1 MDRVEKKS
9 IFDRLEKDR
18 DVEMADSTSSD
29 SIVRLKKTSK
39 SIRDRLSD
47 WEIRKEIDRKSRE
60 FSGIL
65 KTSPI
70 KQVEYKVSLNFF
82 CLTNIIFQP
91 PKGVVKHRVNQRVI
105 LKKVPS
111 KTAMQADSDYSGD
124 ERMDS
129 DDFNKQVKFSP
140 EVEVL
145 EIEPRR
151 VPKIN
156 VNKISRIKGLRTDGI
171 KDRLGAIKI
180 HRSVDVDSP
189 NTHLHR
195 VKKTLR
201 MKPTK
206 ITSPIS
212 KSSKMRSDQISVP
225 VKSRLDSFKNNN
237 RRQGSVHNRLSIKQR
252 GGKGNVFDRL
262 GK

>member
-1 MDRVEKKS
+1 
-9 IFDRLEKDR
+9 
-18 DVEMADSTSSD
+18 
-29 SIVRLKKTSK
+29 
-39 SIRDRLSD
+39 
-47 WEIRKEIDRKSRE
+47 
-60 FSGIL
+60 
-65 KTSPI
+65 
-70 KQVEYKVSLNFF
+70 
-82 CLTNIIFQP
+82 
-91 PKGVVKHRVNQRVI
+91 
-105 LKKVPS
+105 
-111 KTAMQADSDYSGD
+111 MQADSDYSDD

-151 VPKIN
+151 VPKVN

-171 KDRLGAIKI
+171 KDRLGSIKI
-180 HRSVDVDSP
+180 HRSVDSP

-195 VKKTLR
+195 VKKTVS

-237 RRQGSVHNRLSIKQR
+237 RRQGSIHSRLSIKQGGG